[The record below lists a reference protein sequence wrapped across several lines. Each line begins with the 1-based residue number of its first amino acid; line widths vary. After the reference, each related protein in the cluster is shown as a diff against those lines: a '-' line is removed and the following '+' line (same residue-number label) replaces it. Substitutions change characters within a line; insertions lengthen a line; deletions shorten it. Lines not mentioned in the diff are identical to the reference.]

1 MQERPSE
8 NSEKFEKLW
17 PQVRRLLIFQI
28 KLYVEAFRD
37 VFLSAISLGAFLI
50 DLTLQKTGS
59 NSLFEKVLQFGR
71 VTERSINLF
80 NQHDPAEQHT
90 HSVDRVL
97 NDLEDRFRG

>member
-8 NSEKFEKLW
+8 NAEKFEKLW
-17 PQVRRLLIFQI
+17 PQLRRLLVFQI
-28 KLYVEAFRD
+28 KLYVEVFRD
-37 VFLSAISLGAFLI
+37 FFLI
-50 DLTLQKTGS
+50 DVILQKTGS
-59 NSLFEKVLQFGR
+59 DSLFEKVLHFGR
-71 VTERSINLF
+71 MTERSINLI